1 MAISSF
7 SLVARERQLC
17 VLTIRKGLK
26 RFINMLV
33 NHPILREDGA
43 LSVFLTEPAFEAW
56 RKRVKVSSDEEF
68 VSRPPMSAAEEMR
81 IPGDI
86 TEKLGIL
93 RDRLPALLSSHQKLV
108 TLAERSLGRMQA
120 ASADASRIALAL
132 HTIGEEMP
140 ACCHRAAAESQ
151 AACSLCVGV
160 GRGLGSVAEGWSRV
174 AEEGE
179 KRVRLNLDMVL
190 VRH

>member
-1 MAISSF
+1 
-7 SLVARERQLC
+7 
-17 VLTIRKGLK
+17 
-26 RFINMLV
+26 MLV
-33 NHPILREDGA
+33 NHAVVGEDGA

-68 VSRPPMSAAEEMR
+68 ASRSPLSAAEEMR

-86 TEKLGIL
+86 SEKLGIL
-93 RDRLPALLSSHQKLV
+93 RDRLPAMLGSHQKLV
-108 TLAERSLGRMQA
+108 TLAERSLARMQA

-132 HTIGEEMP
+132 HTIGEELP
-140 ACCHRAAAESQ
+140 ACCHRAAGEGS

-160 GRGLGSVAEGWSRV
+160 GRGLGAVAEGWTRE

-179 KRVRLNLDMVL
+179 KRVSVCSVSWRASCQ
-190 VRH
+190 